1 MGSSVC
7 WILAALRTP
16 RGEQMTP
23 RTRFITL
30 WVPALVC
37 CSLLYDGRLGR
48 TSLDINAGGACHMPP
63 SPATPAGQTP
73 NSSATLEHLTAHNPD
88 IIWHVGD
95 LSYAGESLRAV
106 GSVCGPFVP
115 GVEMAGAL

>member
-48 TSLDINAGGACHMPP
+48 TSLDINAGGPGICHRPP
-63 SPATPAGQTP
+63 QPPQAKLP
-73 NSSATLEHLTAHNPD
+73 TAP
-88 IIWHVGD
+88 
-95 LSYAGESLRAV
+95 
-106 GSVCGPFVP
+106 PP
-115 GVEMAGAL
+115 